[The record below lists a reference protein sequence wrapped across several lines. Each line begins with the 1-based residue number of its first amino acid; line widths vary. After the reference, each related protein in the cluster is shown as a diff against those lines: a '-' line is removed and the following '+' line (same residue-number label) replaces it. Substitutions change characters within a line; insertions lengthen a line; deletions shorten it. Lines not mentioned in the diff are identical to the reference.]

1 MTIDKRIAF
10 VLSQKGGVG
19 KSTFSKMTIDVLR
32 RVNTEQCAGAY
43 KVMGFDGDPKV
54 GHLKDVYGIK
64 NADGQYDAVLNRR
77 TPEFGVVAFDAF
89 NRKEGL
95 MALDLL
101 DMGPD
106 FAVVDMPAGSPE
118 VIKQLFGDVESFKKE
133 YRSEGYAISIVIVID
148 ALKTSAQSIKHILE
162 IWGDDV
168 QYVVARNLSK
178 GSAFEF
184 FTSKSLFNDGVSA
197 EDLVLQAGGKIIDLP
212 ALNMDAYA
220 LLDASGASFSASLV
234 DGTPGYLSNRSYRSM
249 VRRFLDDSE
258 EELKKINW
266 IQPKQ

>member
-1 MTIDKRIAF
+1 MTIDKRIVF

-32 RVNTEQCAGAY
+32 RINTEQCSGAY
-43 KVMGFDGDPKV
+43 KVMAFDGDPKV

-64 NADGQYDAVLNRR
+64 DVHGKYDGFQNKR
-77 TPEFGVVAFDAF
+77 TPELGVVAFDAF
-89 NRKEGL
+89 NAKEGL

-101 DMGPD
+101 DMKPD

-118 VIKQLFGDVESFKKE
+118 VIKQLFGDIESFKKE
-133 YRSEGYAISIVIVID
+133 YRQEGYGISVVIVLD
-148 ALKTSAQSIKHILE
+148 ALKTSAMSVKNIMQ
-162 IWGDDV
+162 IWGAGV

-178 GSAFEF
+178 GSDFEF
-184 FTSKSLFNDGVSA
+184 FTSQNLFDDGVSA
-197 EDLVLQAGGKIIDLP
+197 QDLVLQAGGKVIDLP
-212 ALNMDAYA
+212 ALNLDAYA
-220 LLDASGASFSASLV
+220 LLDASSATFSNALT
-234 DGTPGYLSNRSYRSM
+234 DNNPGYIPNRSYRTM

-266 IQPKQ
+266 IAPKV